1 MFNEQANTAYLLGVP
16 DHDMVYFTE
25 SYSTVN
31 VKEDRAALIGFL
43 FQEGHDEKEQL
54 RFVRSCYP
62 HLAAKLDYMAEQAAR
77 VFGSAYWE

>member
-1 MFNEQANTAYLLGVP
+1 M
-16 DHDMVYFTE
+16 
-25 SYSTVN
+25 N

-43 FQEGHDEKEQL
+43 FRDCYDEKEQL

-62 HLAAKLDYMAEQAAR
+62 RLAAKLDYMAEQAAR